1 VSEKEI
7 KQKST
12 SFFLG
17 KISKRG
23 RAIKKIIPSL
33 KRL

>member
-1 VSEKEI
+1 MFFDRI
-7 KQKST
+7 KYT
-12 SFFLG
+12 SFFG
-17 KISKRG
+17 EISKRG